1 MTSIPETTV
10 PSRLDPRWLVAA
22 ALVLAIATAPFWA
35 GRAELRLFSEFLSFL
50 ALAVLWNLLAGYA
63 GLLSVGQQAFVGLG
77 GYVLFVLCGQYGL
90 SPYLGI
96 LISIAA
102 AGILAA
108 LFAPLLFRL
117 DGAYFAIG
125 TWVAAETVMLVF
137 TMIPSMGG
145 GAGMSLP
152 AGAVKAIAAGKELRE
167 FIIFWLVAGLSLATL
182 FGVFALLRSRAGLAL
197 MAVRDNGL
205 AAASLGIDIWR
216 TRLVTYVLVAGM
228 AGGLGAV
235 IFLQKLRISPT
246 AAFNLNDWSV
256 MVIFAVVIGGIGKLE
271 GAIIGTVI
279 YFVLRELL
287 ADLGAVYLIILGT
300 LAILTMLYARKGI
313 WGFLETRIGWSLLP
327 TERKP

>member
-1 MTSIPETTV
+1 MTSIPETIA
-10 PSRLDPRWLVAA
+10 PSRPDPRWSIAA
-22 ALVLAIATAPFWA
+22 ALVLAVATAPFWA

-77 GYVLFVLCGQYGL
+77 GYVLFVLCGQYGV

-96 LISIAA
+96 PISIVA
-102 AGILAA
+102 AGVLAA
-108 LFAPLLFRL
+108 IFAPLLFRL

-167 FIIFWLVAGLSLATL
+167 FIIFWLVAGLSVGTL

-235 IFLQKLRISPT
+235 IFLQKLRISPS

-313 WGFLETRIGWSLLP
+313 WGFLEGRIGWSLLP

>member
-1 MTSIPETTV
+1 MTSIPETIA
-10 PSRLDPRWLVAA
+10 PSRPDPRWFIAA
-22 ALVLAIATAPFWA
+22 ALVLAVATAPFRA

-77 GYVLFVLCGQYGL
+77 GYVLFVLCGQYGV

-96 LISIAA
+96 PISIVA
-102 AGILAA
+102 AGVLAA
-108 LFAPLLFRL
+108 IFAPLLFRL

-167 FIIFWLVAGLSLATL
+167 FIIFWLVAGLSLGTL

-235 IFLQKLRISPT
+235 IFLQKLRISPS

-313 WGFLETRIGWSLLP
+313 WGFLEGRIGWSLLP